1 MEVEGGLRAVLMDFG
16 SARIARVAVRERR
29 EALAVQDS
37 AAEEC
42 TAPFRAPEL
51 WDTPSQCDLVGEGL
65 GRGGFNGCLHSAS
78 VSIQRVSALHGCL
91 RSAGVRGCP
100 HVTLHVRV
108 PYTFCRSMLRDVRC
122 LRLRCPCLESDA
134 NSINLT
140 RDTRCLLYLNPRLY

>member
-29 EALAVQDS
+29 EALAIQDS

-65 GRGGFNGCLHSAS
+65 GRGEGLTGVSIPRVSPFNGCLRCTGVFVA
-78 VSIQRVSALHGCL
+78 RVSPF
-91 RSAGVRGCP
+91 RGCP
-100 HVTLHVRV
+100 GVSTCDTSR
-108 PYTFCRSMLRDVRC
+108 P
-122 LRLRCPCLESDA
+122 CPIHFLSVDA
-134 NSINLT
+134 A
-140 RDTRCLLYLNPRLY
+140 